1 MNIHNVIHIYCT
13 HNILENMKNG
23 YIYICIVFSTLFSL
37 NIHFRCLNTYFFV
50 TKCFMGLTQSS
61 VAIKCIYL

>member
-1 MNIHNVIHIYCT
+1 MD
-13 HNILENMKNG
+13 
-23 YIYICIVFSTLFSL
+23 IYICIVFSTLFSL

-61 VAIKCIYL
+61 VAIKCIYLYMYMIRLRTQPFPGYS

>member
-23 YIYICIVFSTLFSL
+23 YIYMYSIF
-37 NIHFRCLNTYFFV
+37 NFV
-50 TKCFMGLTQSS
+50 QFKYTF
-61 VAIKCIYL
+61 